1 MYVDVELWCWTLID
15 LSFLRLF
22 CFDYFKIDLIMYKL
36 LGCRSIAWSKSI
48 RVKKNQSFFFH
59 QKKSGKIK
67 ARWNKRRYPVP
78 STIKTIQVKPILLD
92 KYKYVVTRYFFDQQ
106 INTQVKQ
113 YNQQKKINKKNRY
126 KDPKIRELQFFFF
139 YYRKRRI
146 NYKIN
151 LQFYTYTSLRVRP
164 GGNDWDNFSALSES
178 STVKVYKYLEH
189 LILNFVHFLRLAI
202 LTDLASLRRAIR
214 RKSRISVICLG
225 C

>member
-1 MYVDVELWCWTLID
+1 MLDID
-15 LSFLRLF
+15 LSFLRFFIGWL
-22 CFDYFKIDLIMYKL
+22 FKIDLVHACGSLDAEAMHMHKKVKSKIQVSFPIQKL
-36 LGCRSIAWSKSI
+36 
-48 RVKKNQSFFFH
+48 QD
-59 QKKSGKIK
+59 QKHDGTRD
-67 ARWNKRRYPVP
+67 A
-78 STIKTIQVKPILLD
+78 TIKTIQMKSILLD

-113 YNQQKKINKKNRY
+113 YNQQKINKRNTNTRY
-126 KDPKIRELQFFFF
+126 KTRKYESYPGTIFFF